1 MLKGSKQ
8 NNLKNKNYNK
18 NYLNALLNLKSMIIM
33 NLKKDQRHT
42 EGMKKN
48 QIFLMKTF
56 LEIKVF
62 INKINYQIN
71 NLKKYL

>member
-48 QIFLMKTF
+48 
-56 LEIKVF
+56 
-62 INKINYQIN
+62 
-71 NLKKYL
+71 